1 MQEKFM
7 FALENTSPVN
17 KQLGLQTTFSDHSL
31 YHTHG
36 KNNKKAFESAF
47 QLLPLVAGKQFANS

>member
-1 MQEKFM
+1 M

-17 KQLGLQTTFSDHSL
+17 KQLGLQPTFSDHSL

-36 KNNKKAFESAF
+36 KKNKKAFESAF